1 MPGEEQKPGVTTEK
15 IEGIPLYLI
24 PKAIAD
30 QIKKKGEAVF
40 QIIVERKFHHRYTV
54 KVETFDEHA
63 QRVNQEN
70 LPPKK
75 ATGMADLAIFSLQ
88 TRAGNR
94 VVTCGWSAP

>member
-1 MPGEEQKPGVTTEK
+1 MSTEEKKPTGTTEK

-40 QIIVERKFHHRYTV
+40 QILVERKFHHRYTV

-63 QRVNQEN
+63 ERVKQDE
-70 LPPKK
+70 P
-75 ATGMADLAIFSLQ
+75 AREEGD
-88 TRAGNR
+88 GH
-94 VVTCGWSAP
+94 G

>member
-1 MPGEEQKPGVTTEK
+1 MPDEKLKPEVSTEK

-40 QIIVERKFHHRYTV
+40 QILVERKFHHRYTV

-63 QRVNQEN
+63 ERVNKEE
-70 LPPKK
+70 P
-75 ATGMADLAIFSLQ
+75 
-88 TRAGNR
+88 
-94 VVTCGWSAP
+94 APEEGDGHG

>member
-1 MPGEEQKPGVTTEK
+1 MPDKKQKPEVSTEK

-54 KVETFDEHA
+54 KVETFDEHS
-63 QRVNQEN
+63 QRMNQEE
-70 LPPKK
+70 PAPKE
-75 ATGMADLAIFSLQ
+75 GD
-88 TRAGNR
+88 GH
-94 VVTCGWSAP
+94 G

>member
-1 MPGEEQKPGVTTEK
+1 MSDDTKPAVTTEK
-15 IEGIPLYLI
+15 VEGIPLYLI

-63 QRVNQEN
+63 DRVKQES
-70 LPPKK
+70 P
-75 ATGMADLAIFSLQ
+75 
-88 TRAGNR
+88 
-94 VVTCGWSAP
+94 APEEGDGHG

>member
-1 MPGEEQKPGVTTEK
+1 MPDDQQKPEVTTEK

-40 QIIVERKFHHRYTV
+40 QILVERKFHHRYTV

-63 QRVNQEN
+63 ERVKQDE
-70 LPPKK
+70 
-75 ATGMADLAIFSLQ
+75 
-88 TRAGNR
+88 
-94 VVTCGWSAP
+94 SAPEEGDGHG

>member
-1 MPGEEQKPGVTTEK
+1 MPDEEKKPEVTTER

-63 QRVNQEN
+63 ERVKQER
-70 LPPKK
+70 P
-75 ATGMADLAIFSLQ
+75 
-88 TRAGNR
+88 
-94 VVTCGWSAP
+94 APEEGDGHG

>member
-1 MPGEEQKPGVTTEK
+1 MPDEKKKPEVSTEK

-30 QIKKKGEAVF
+30 LIKKKGKSVF

-63 QRVNQEN
+63 ERVKQED
-70 LPPKK
+70 P
-75 ATGMADLAIFSLQ
+75 
-88 TRAGNR
+88 
-94 VVTCGWSAP
+94 APEEGDGHG

>member
-1 MPGEEQKPGVTTEK
+1 MPNEAKEPAVTTEK

-63 QRVNQEN
+63 QRVNKEE
-70 LPPKK
+70 P
-75 ATGMADLAIFSLQ
+75 
-88 TRAGNR
+88 
-94 VVTCGWSAP
+94 APEEGDGHG